1 MVLRRYSVFFCLVFV
16 MVFRPSTKAQN
27 HGANLWMDVKSIPY
41 AHSHNDYTRK
51 NPLFDALD
59 AGFRSIE
66 IDVFAHEGHLRVSHI
81 ALFLK
86 RKPTIEE
93 LYVQPLL
100 QILPDLDKVL
110 QATGESLEIMVRP
123 EDRRKGNH
131 SLIGKSASTTYSLFV
146 YLG

>member
-1 MVLRRYSVFFCLVFV
+1 MVFRCCSVLFFLVFV

-41 AHSHNDYTRK
+41 AHSHNDYTRN

-66 IDVFAHEGHLRVSHI
+66 IDVFAQEGQLRVSHI

-100 QILPDLDKVL
+100 QILPDLEKVL
-110 QATGESLEIMVRP
+110 QANGESLEIMVDLKTG
-123 EDRRKGNH
+123 ERKQ
-131 SLIGKSASTTYSLFV
+131 
-146 YLG
+146 